1 MKGLIGKKIGMTQVY
16 DEGGKVIPVTIV
28 QAGPCV
34 VMDVKTIE
42 KNGYSAVQLGFG
54 ERKAKNATMALLGT
68 AKKAGITGN
77 PPASLREIR
86 TAADPQL
93 ELGAIVTADI
103 FKADDYLD
111 ISGITKGRGFQGSVR
126 RHGFKGGRYSHGGG
140 WKRKPGS
147 VGMRESPGR
156 VFVGKKL
163 PGHMGSVNRTIQN
176 LKIVRVA
183 KEDNL
188 LFIKGAVPGPNGGT
202 LLIKAALKKSK

>member
-1 MKGLIGKKIGMTQVY
+1 MKGLIGKKVGMTQIY
-16 DEGGKVIPVTIV
+16 DEQGKVIPVTVV

-54 ERKAKNATMALLGT
+54 ERKAKNASMALLGN

-86 TAADPQL
+86 TAADSQL
-93 ELGAIVTADI
+93 ELGTIVTADI
-103 FKADDYLD
+103 FQANEYLD
-111 ISGITKGRGFQGSVR
+111 VSGITKGRGFQGCVR
-126 RHGFKGGRYSHGGG
+126 RYGFKGGRYSHGGG

-202 LLIKAALKKSK
+202 LLIQAALKKSK

>member
-1 MKGLIGKKIGMTQVY
+1 MKGLIGKKIGMTQIY
-16 DEGGKVIPVTIV
+16 DEQGKIIPVTVV

-34 VMDVKTIE
+34 VVDVKTIE

-54 ERKAKNATMALLGT
+54 ERKAKNASMALLGT
-68 AKKAGITGN
+68 AKKAGISGN

-86 TAADPQL
+86 TEADSQL
-93 ELGAIVTADI
+93 ELGTIVTADI

-111 ISGITKGRGFQGSVR
+111 ISGITKGRGFQGCVR
-126 RHGFKGGRYSHGGG
+126 LHGFKGGRYSHGGG

-163 PGHMGSVNRTIQN
+163 PAHMGSVNRTIQN

-202 LLIKAALKKSK
+202 LLIQAALKKSK

>member
-1 MKGLIGKKIGMTQVY
+1 MKGLIGKKVGMTQIY
-16 DEGGKVIPVTIV
+16 DEQGRVIPVTVV

-34 VMDVKTIE
+34 VVDVKTIE

-54 ERKAKNATMALLGT
+54 ERKAKNASKALLGT
-68 AKKAGITGN
+68 AKKAGINGN

-86 TAADPQL
+86 MPADPQV
-93 ELGAIVTADI
+93 ELGTIVSADI
-103 FKADDYLD
+103 FAADDYLD
-111 ISGITKGRGFQGSVR
+111 ISGITKGRGFQGCVR
-126 RHGFKGGRYSHGGG
+126 RYGFKGGRYSHGGG

-156 VFVGKKL
+156 VFVGKRL
-163 PGHMGSVNRTIQN
+163 PGHMGSVNRTVQN
-176 LKIVRVA
+176 LKVVRVA

-202 LLIKAALKKSK
+202 LLIQSAIKKSK